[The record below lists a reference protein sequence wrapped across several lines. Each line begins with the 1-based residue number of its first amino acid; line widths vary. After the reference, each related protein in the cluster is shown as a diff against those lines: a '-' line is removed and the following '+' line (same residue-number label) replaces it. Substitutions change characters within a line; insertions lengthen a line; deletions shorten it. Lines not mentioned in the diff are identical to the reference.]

1 MTRREGSSSARTSS
15 TASSRSVDTILA
27 PVPTQAVNASLF
39 RSPSRS
45 RTPIQLKIARK
56 EKLENELQISPTQ
69 LTGPL
74 SGDSTT
80 SSNSNAAAAASFAA
94 PPPSSLP
101 REHRLSNDF
110 GNYRREL
117 SVLDTSAGS
126 RIPLIQHN
134 PPSAVSPRQYS
145 APWMSPSSQNGATMP
160 TSAFGT
166 SFHDDSSDNHSTN
179 SQLSPGMRP
188 GTSRTFSEPE
198 AETVAPDDERRP
210 SLASVATSGSNGS
223 RGSVVR
229 TGIHKK
235 LQGFFGEEYA
245 GRDGSD
251 ASLPT
256 QQQQPG
262 KEQRTN
268 SYSRHRDRKPSSA
281 AEARDSSPVPSRPRT
296 PVPSSDV
303 VPFLYQDSVD
313 ISRYGEAP
321 VRTNLS
327 GVDRERYIAEE
338 PPQPPPKP
346 STARAQASAKVHRVV
361 HGHRHNKSDE
371 AKVARP
377 STAREDMTYSGRE
390 RQNTGM
396 GSGST
401 RLQPQ
406 PQKRAPSPTPS
417 YMSQNTLGQSSTGST
432 ITMPGQTKK
441 PGILARFRRPKDKEE
456 PGSGGILKHLPGSVR
471 SFAAQGG
478 EGQAQPQ
485 PPYEQPSMDTYGRG
499 DGSLGYAPN
508 QEPLLP
514 STGNGSGA
522 PSGSRPS
529 SSRHGA
535 RQAAFGKLPFTKK
548 AKRNRIQEERE
559 QAAAQRDRN
568 RPEMNPNLYNFDSD
582 LTNMEGILQ
591 KPPSHEPLESAVQG
605 RDQEDVKMPDAG
617 AGLLGWNAPDSW
629 AVKKVSDLTGPEA
642 DETAMPRKFEKSQHP
657 YCIRIFKADGT
668 FATLSVDLFA
678 TVADVITQFGRK
690 THITDSLD
698 NYQIIMKKHD
708 LQRILSAGERP
719 VIIQKRLLEQAGY
732 EEKDDIEDLGR
743 EDQTYLCRFLFIPQR
758 DSGYAAISQ
767 DLGLNKAQ
775 KFSHV
780 DLSGRNLIT
789 IPIVLYSKATE
800 IISLNLSRNLSLGLP
815 KDFIQSCINLRDI
828 KYVNNEAHKLPQS
841 LGRASRLTILDVS
854 NNRLEELEHAELDRL
869 GGLISLKL
877 ANNRLT
883 HLPPYFAIFKQLRT
897 LNVSSNFLESFPEF
911 LCDLPGLVDLDMS
924 FNAVDKLPNA
934 IGRLSN
940 LERFVI
946 TNNRLSGSLPH
957 TFSQLCDLKEVDV
970 RYNALSSIDVIAA
983 LPMVEQ
989 ISADHNS
996 VSVFEGSFDKIRILR
1011 LNSNPVTRF
1020 EIKSPVPT
1028 LTTLVLSN
1036 AKLAHIADGS
1046 FERMPNLVKLV
1057 LDKNHFVSLPRH
1069 IGKLRNLEHF
1079 SIARNALS
1087 SLPPEIGCL
1096 TELRIFDVSQN
1107 NLKKLPQEIWWAS
1120 KLESLNISANV
1131 LAHFPKPSSRPPQIP
1146 TDAPSASDRQGSF
1159 SQSSMQTASR
1169 HASREELVGP
1179 LVGPLEGFGQR
1190 RPSQTLGGLL
1200 AVGSSPAQSP
1210 GGGIRSDSIISIY
1223 GKGGRQAAVVSR
1235 TGSLSTQETTTAT
1248 QATSTRKESSL
1259 LAKLAN
1265 TFAVTLKNLYLA
1277 DNQLDD
1283 DVFDELTLLGEL
1295 RVLNLSYNDLSD
1307 LPRRTLRSWPQLVEL
1322 YLSGN
1327 DLTSLPS
1334 DDFEDY
1340 SLLQV
1345 LHINGNK
1352 FQTLPAELGKA
1363 HRLTVLDV
1371 GSNSLKYNVSNWP
1384 YDWNWNCNP
1393 NLKYLNL
1400 SGNKRLEI
1408 KPNISY
1414 GNRGGGNRDHDRD
1427 EMSSTDFSALVNLRI
1442 LGLMDVTL
1450 TIPTIPDETEDRRV
1464 RTSGTLA
1471 GSMAYGMADT
1481 LGRNEHLSIIDL
1493 VVPRFNS
1500 NESETLLGM
1509 FDGQATTSGGSKVA
1523 KYLHENF
1530 VRIFSDEVK
1539 MLNPAIHDTPVD
1551 ALRRAF
1557 LSLNKEL
1564 ASGATQYVEDR
1575 SLLSHRGSSPPAVL
1589 TQADLNSGGVATVM
1603 FLEQMELYVA
1613 NVGDAQAML
1622 IQSDGSHR
1630 ILTRKHDPAEPGERQ
1645 RIRDAGGWV
1654 SRQGKLNDII
1664 GVSRAFGYVQLL
1676 PAVQA
1681 APHITQ
1687 ITLKEQD
1694 EMVIIASSELWEYL
1708 SPELVVDV
1716 ARSERN
1722 DLVRAAQRLRDLAM
1736 AFGATGKIMVM
1747 MMGVSDQKRRDRIRM
1762 NRGPSMTLGPTS
1774 VLDDVYLPN
1783 KRIKRTKE
1791 AVEDSMLRR
1800 LEAEVQAPV
1809 GEISVVF
1816 TDIKGSTALWEN
1828 NQSAMRS
1835 AIRLHNEVMRRQ
1847 LRIIGGYEVKT
1858 EGDAFMVSFPTAT
1871 SALLWCFSVQA
1882 QLLEIQ
1888 WPSEILNHSIGKEIV
1903 DADGNLIFR
1912 GLSVRMGVHF
1922 GTPVCEHDPV
1932 TRRMDYF
1939 GPMVNKTSRISSTA
1953 DGGQIAVSADFIS
1966 EIQRCLENYSE
1977 TERAG
1982 PGGGGAGGGIV
1993 DEDAEDPAAENIR
2006 RELRSLSSQGFEVKP
2021 MGERKLKGLENPE
2034 YIYLMYPHTLA
2045 GRITH
2050 QPLLGCDLAEAA
2062 ATKLKEE
2069 AGRGGE
2075 GDLQLTFEPKG
2086 DLSIDPESIW
2096 ALWRSSLRL
2105 EMICDGFEDG
2115 VSKPLYGPQ
2124 TELVEKLATRGSD
2137 MTDELLVGFM
2147 RNLVLRIEA
2156 CIANVS
2162 LRRGVA
2168 AATNHVA
2175 ANAVTDFKK
2184 YIRPL
2189 DEVLNAMAEQRELLE
2204 RYRERFGEL
2213 GEVGGVVRGE
2223 VEEVE

>member
-15 TASSRSVDTILA
+15 TASSRSIDTIHA
-27 PVPTQAVNASLF
+27 PVPTQPVNASLF

-56 EKLENELQISPTQ
+56 EKAAACTPPPPNPSRAAAPKPKLQDFGHKIAFHSVTFRAWTDNLPGACTRVPQNRLENESQISPTQ

-80 SSNSNAAAAASFAA
+80 PSSNAPAAASFTASTS
-94 PPPSSLP
+94 PPPSK
-101 REHRLSNDF
+101 EHRRLSNDF
-110 GNYRREL
+110 ANYRRDL
-117 SVLDTSAGS
+117 AALDTSGG
-126 RIPLIQHN
+126 RIPSIQHN

-145 APWMSPSSQNGATMP
+145 APWMSPTTQNGATMP
-160 TSAFGT
+160 ASAFGT
-166 SFHDDSSDNHSTN
+166 SFYDDSSDNHSMN
-179 SQLSPGMRP
+179 SQLSPSMRP
-188 GTSRTFSEPE
+188 GTSRTFSDPE
-198 AETVAPDDERRP
+198 VEVGPDDERRP
-210 SLASVATSGSNGS
+210 SRAACATSGSNGS

-235 LQGFFGEEYA
+235 LQGFFGEEY
-245 GRDGSD
+245 GSD
-251 ASLPT
+251 VSLPA
-256 QQQQPG
+256 QQQAG

-268 SYSRHRDRKPSSA
+268 SYSRHRERKPSST

-371 AKVARP
+371 AAKAARP
-377 STAREDMTYSGRE
+377 STAREDMAYSGRE
-390 RQNTGM
+390 RQNTGT
-396 GSGST
+396 GSGSGPS

-417 YMSQNTLGQSSTGST
+417 YTSQNTIGQTSTGST

-456 PGSGGILKHLPGSVR
+456 PASAEKHNHKPLMNSRLWTLMVEATVVLDTLHLKNLLCKR
-471 SFAAQGG
+471 QGTVVVTARL
-478 EGQAQPQ
+478 EWSPTLT
-485 PPYEQPSMDTYGRG
+485 ER
-499 DGSLGYAPN
+499 
-508 QEPLLP
+508 
-514 STGNGSGA
+514 
-522 PSGSRPS
+522 
-529 SSRHGA
+529 GA
-535 RQAAFGKLPFTKK
+535 RQAAFGKLPFSKK

-559 QAAAQRDRN
+559 QAEAQRERK
-568 RPEMNPNLYNFDSD
+568 RTEMNSNLFNFDSD

-605 RDQEDVKMPDAG
+605 SEQEEIAVPESG
-617 AGLLGWNAPDSW
+617 GGLLGWNAPDSW
-629 AVKKVSDLTGPEA
+629 AVKKVSDLNMTGPEA
-642 DETAMPRKFEKSQHP
+642 DETDMPRKFEKSQHP

-668 FATLSVDLFA
+668 FATLSVDLSA

-698 NYQIIMKKHD
+698 NYQIIMKKHA

-732 EEKDDIEDLGR
+732 QEKDDIEDLGR

-767 DLGLNKAQ
+767 DLGLNKSQ

-854 NNRLEELEHAELDRL
+854 NNRLEQLEHAELDRL
-869 GGLISLKL
+869 AGLISLKL

-934 IGRLSN
+934 IGRLTN

-946 TNNRLSGSLPH
+946 TNNRLSGSLPD

-1120 KLESLNISANV
+1120 KLETLNISANV
-1131 LAHFPKPSSRPPQIP
+1131 LAHFPKPSSRPPQVP
-1146 TDAPSASDRQGSF
+1146 VDAPSASDRQGSF
-1159 SQSSMQTASR
+1159 SQDSPQPASR
-1169 HASREELVGP
+1169 NASREE
-1179 LVGPLEGFGQR
+1179 VGPLEGFGQR

-1200 AVGSSPAQSP
+1200 AVGSSPVPSP
-1210 GGGIRSDSIISIY
+1210 GGGIRNDSIISIY

-1235 TGSLSTQETTTAT
+1235 TGSLSTQETATAS
-1248 QATSTRKESSL
+1248 TSTPTRKESSL
-1259 LAKLAN
+1259 SAKLAN

-1283 DVFDELTLLGEL
+1283 DVFDELILLGEL

-1408 KPNISY
+1408 KPNITY
-1414 GNRGGGNRDHDRD
+1414 GSRGEDRD

-1481 LGRNEHLSIIDL
+1481 LGRNEHLSIVDL
-1493 VVPRFNS
+1493 VVPRCKS
-1500 NESETLLGM
+1500 NESGILLGM
-1509 FDGQATTSGGSKVA
+1509 FVGQAATSGGSKVA

-1530 VRIFSDEVK
+1530 VRIFSDEIK
-1539 MLNPAIHDTPVD
+1539 MLNPAIHDTPDD
-1551 ALRRAF
+1551 AVRRAF

-1630 ILTRKHDPAEPGERQ
+1630 ILTRKHDPAEPAERQ

-1694 EMVIIASSELWEYL
+1694 EMVMIASSELWEYL
-1708 SPELVVDV
+1708 SLELFVEV

-1871 SALLWCFSVQA
+1871 SALLWCFSVQS

-1888 WPSEILNHSIGKEIV
+1888 WPSEILNHTIGKEVV
-1903 DADGNLIFR
+1903 DADSNLIFR

-1922 GTPVCEHDPV
+1922 GTPVCEHE
-1932 TRRMDYF
+1932 
-1939 GPMVNKTSRISSTA
+1939 SRDEEDGLFRA
-1953 DGGQIAVSADFIS
+1953 DG
-1966 EIQRCLENYSE
+1966 E
-1977 TERAG
+1977 
-1982 PGGGGAGGGIV
+1982 
-1993 DEDAEDPAAENIR
+1993 
-2006 RELRSLSSQGFEVKP
+2006 
-2021 MGERKLKGLENPE
+2021 
-2034 YIYLMYPHTLA
+2034 
-2045 GRITH
+2045 
-2050 QPLLGCDLAEAA
+2050 
-2062 ATKLKEE
+2062 
-2069 AGRGGE
+2069 
-2075 GDLQLTFEPKG
+2075 
-2086 DLSIDPESIW
+2086 
-2096 ALWRSSLRL
+2096 
-2105 EMICDGFEDG
+2105 
-2115 VSKPLYGPQ
+2115 
-2124 TELVEKLATRGSD
+2124 
-2137 MTDELLVGFM
+2137 
-2147 RNLVLRIEA
+2147 
-2156 CIANVS
+2156 
-2162 LRRGVA
+2162 
-2168 AATNHVA
+2168 
-2175 ANAVTDFKK
+2175 
-2184 YIRPL
+2184 
-2189 DEVLNAMAEQRELLE
+2189 
-2204 RYRERFGEL
+2204 
-2213 GEVGGVVRGE
+2213 
-2223 VEEVE
+2223 

>member
-1 MTRREGSSSARTSS
+1 MASSNPGKQKERQNPGSSSGS
-15 TASSRSVDTILA
+15 SSRL
-27 PVPTQAVNASLF
+27 QA
-39 RSPSRS
+39 
-45 RTPIQLKIARK
+45 
-56 EKLENELQISPTQ
+56 
-69 LTGPL
+69 
-74 SGDSTT
+74 
-80 SSNSNAAAAASFAA
+80 
-94 PPPSSLP
+94 
-101 REHRLSNDF
+101 
-110 GNYRREL
+110 
-117 SVLDTSAGS
+117 
-126 RIPLIQHN
+126 
-134 PPSAVSPRQYS
+134 
-145 APWMSPSSQNGATMP
+145 
-160 TSAFGT
+160 
-166 SFHDDSSDNHSTN
+166 
-179 SQLSPGMRP
+179 
-188 GTSRTFSEPE
+188 
-198 AETVAPDDERRP
+198 
-210 SLASVATSGSNGS
+210 
-223 RGSVVR
+223 
-229 TGIHKK
+229 
-235 LQGFFGEEYA
+235 
-245 GRDGSD
+245 
-251 ASLPT
+251 
-256 QQQQPG
+256 
-262 KEQRTN
+262 
-268 SYSRHRDRKPSSA
+268 
-281 AEARDSSPVPSRPRT
+281 
-296 PVPSSDV
+296 
-303 VPFLYQDSVD
+303 
-313 ISRYGEAP
+313 
-321 VRTNLS
+321 
-327 GVDRERYIAEE
+327 
-338 PPQPPPKP
+338 
-346 STARAQASAKVHRVV
+346 
-361 HGHRHNKSDE
+361 
-371 AKVARP
+371 
-377 STAREDMTYSGRE
+377 
-390 RQNTGM
+390 
-396 GSGST
+396 
-401 RLQPQ
+401 Q

-417 YMSQNTLGQSSTGST
+417 YTSQNTLGQSSTRST
-432 ITMPGQTKK
+432 ITAPEQTKK
-441 PGILARFRRPKDKEE
+441 PGILSRFRRPKDKEDH
-456 PGSGGILKHLPGSVR
+456 GQGILKHLPGSVR

-478 EGQAQPQ
+478 ESPVES
-485 PPYEQPSMDTYGRG
+485 PTESYGRG
-499 DGSLGYAPN
+499 DGSLGYAAN
-508 QEPLLP
+508 QEPPLP
-514 STGNGSGA
+514 SLKNSSTASSG
-522 PSGSRPS
+522 RPS

-535 RQAAFGKLPFTKK
+535 RQAALGKLPFTKK

-559 QAAAQRDRN
+559 QAEAQRERG
-568 RPEMNPNLYNFDSD
+568 RAELNPNLFNFDSD

-591 KPPSHEPLESAVQG
+591 KPPSHEPLESG
-605 RDQEDVKMPDAG
+605 MQEREKEEIKIPESG

-629 AVKKVSDLTGPEA
+629 AVKKVSDLSMGIEGDEA
-642 DETAMPRKFEKSQHP
+642 AMPRKLEKSQHP
-657 YCIRIFKADGT
+657 YCIRIFKGDGT
-668 FATLSVDLFA
+668 FATLSVDLSA
-678 TVADVITQFGRK
+678 SVADVITQFGRK

-698 NYQIIMKKHD
+698 NYQIIMQKHD

-743 EDQTYLCRFLFIPQR
+743 EDQTYLCRFLFMSQR

-767 DLGLNKAQ
+767 DLGFNKAQ
-775 KFSHV
+775 KYSHV

-854 NNRLEELEHAELDRL
+854 NNRLEQLEHAELDRL

-934 IGRLSN
+934 IGRLTN

-946 TNNRLSGSLPH
+946 TNNRLSGSLPD

-970 RYNALSSIDVIAA
+970 RYNALSSIDVLAA

-996 VSVFEGSFDKIRILR
+996 VSVFEGSFEKIRILR

-1020 EIKSPVPT
+1020 EIKAPVPT
-1028 LTTLVLSN
+1028 LTTLILSN

-1057 LDKNHFVSLPRH
+1057 LDKNHFVSLPKH
-1069 IGKLRNLEHF
+1069 LGKLRNLEHF

-1096 TELRIFDVSQN
+1096 TELRLFDVSQN
-1107 NLKKLPQEIWWAS
+1107 NLKKLPQEIWWAG

-1146 TDAPSASDRQGSF
+1146 TDAPPSSERGGSF
-1159 SQSSMQTASR
+1159 SQGSVMNLSR
-1169 HASREELVGP
+1169 HQSHEDI
-1179 LVGPLEGFGQR
+1179 GPLEGFGQR
-1190 RPSQTLGGLL
+1190 RPSQSMGGLL
-1200 AVGSSPAQSP
+1200 AVGSPPAP
-1210 GGGIRSDSIISIY
+1210 GPGDRTNSIVSIY

-1235 TGSLSTQETTTAT
+1235 NGSLSTQETSTGTP
-1248 QATSTRKESSL
+1248 SSVTRKESSL
-1259 LAKLAN
+1259 SAKLAN
-1265 TFAVTLKNLYLA
+1265 TFAATLRNLYLA

-1307 LPRRTLRSWPQLVEL
+1307 LPRRTLRSWPQLSEL

-1408 KPNISY
+1408 KPNITY
-1414 GNRGGGNRDHDRD
+1414 GSRGGTGSRED
-1427 EMSSTDFSALVNLRI
+1427 MSSTDFSALTNLRI

-1481 LGRNEHLSIIDL
+1481 LGRGEHLSIIDL

-1509 FDGQATTSGGSKVA
+1509 FDGHAATSGGSKVA

-1539 MLNPAIHDTPVD
+1539 MINPAIHDTPVD

-1564 ASGATQYVEDR
+1564 ASGATQFPEDR
-1575 SLLSHRGSSPPAVL
+1575 SLLSHRGSAPPAVL
-1589 TQADLNSGGVATVM
+1589 SQSDLTSGGVATVM

-1630 ILTRKHDPAEPGERQ
+1630 ILTRKHDPAEPSERQ

-1654 SRQGKLNDII
+1654 SRQGRLNDVIN
-1664 GVSRAFGYVQLL
+1664 VSRAFGYVQLL
-1676 PAVQA
+1676 PAIQA

-1694 EMVIIASSELWEYL
+1694 EMIIIASSELWEYL

-1783 KRIKRTKE
+1783 KRMKRTKE
-1791 AVEDSMLRR
+1791 SVEDSMLRR

-1809 GEISVVF
+1809 GEISIVF

-1888 WPSEILNHSIGKEIV
+1888 WPSEILNHTIGEEVI
-1903 DADGNLIFR
+1903 DADNNLIFR

-1922 GTPVCEHDPV
+1922 GDPVCEHDPV

-1977 TERAG
+1977 TDRPPG
-1982 PGGGGAGGGIV
+1982 PGMDDI
-1993 DEDAEDPAAENIR
+1993 EDPSAESIR
-2006 RELRSLSSQGFEVKP
+2006 RELRSLSTQGFEVKP

-2034 YIYLMYPHTLA
+2034 YIYLMYPHALS

-2069 AGRGGE
+2069 AGKGE
-2075 GDLQLTFEPKG
+2075 EEDLKLSFEPKG
-2086 DLSIDPESIW
+2086 DLSIDPESVWAIW
-2096 ALWRSSLRL
+2096 RLSLRL
-2105 EMICDGFEDG
+2105 EMVCDGFEDG

-2124 TELVEKLATRGSD
+2124 TELVEKLATRGQE
-2137 MTDELLVGFM
+2137 MTDQLLLGFM
-2147 RNLVLRIEA
+2147 RNLVLR
-2156 CIANVS
+2156 V
-2162 LRRGVA
+2162 
-2168 AATNHVA
+2168 
-2175 ANAVTDFKK
+2175 
-2184 YIRPL
+2184 
-2189 DEVLNAMAEQRELLE
+2189 EVCPPPFFVCSGL
-2204 RYRERFGEL
+2204 
-2213 GEVGGVVRGE
+2213 
-2223 VEEVE
+2223 

>member
-15 TASSRSVDTILA
+15 TASSRSIDTIHA
-27 PVPTQAVNASLF
+27 PVPTQPVNASLF
-39 RSPSRS
+39 RSPSRT

-56 EKLENELQISPTQ
+56 EKLENESQISPTQ

-80 SSNSNAAAAASFAA
+80 PSSNAPAAASFTASTS
-94 PPPSSLP
+94 PPPSK
-101 REHRLSNDF
+101 EHRRLSNDF
-110 GNYRREL
+110 ANYRRDL
-117 SVLDTSAGS
+117 SVLDTSGG
-126 RIPLIQHN
+126 RIPSIQHN

-145 APWMSPSSQNGATMP
+145 APWMSPTTQNGATMP

-166 SFHDDSSDNHSTN
+166 SFYDDSSDNHSMN
-179 SQLSPGMRP
+179 SQLSPSMRP
-188 GTSRTFSEPE
+188 GTSRTFSDPE
-198 AETVAPDDERRP
+198 VEVGPDDERRP

-235 LQGFFGEEYA
+235 LQGFFGEEY
-245 GRDGSD
+245 GSD
-251 ASLPT
+251 VSLPA
-256 QQQQPG
+256 QQQAG

-268 SYSRHRDRKPSSA
+268 SYSRHRERKPSST

-371 AKVARP
+371 AAKAARP
-377 STAREDMTYSGRE
+377 STAREDMAYSGRE
-390 RQNTGM
+390 RQNTGT
-396 GSGST
+396 GSGSGPS

-417 YMSQNTLGQSSTGST
+417 YTSQNTIGQTSTGST

-456 PGSGGILKHLPGSVR
+456 PASGILKHLPGSVR
-471 SFAAQGG
+471 SFAGPSG
-478 EGQAQPQ
+478 EAQPQ
-485 PPYEQPSMDTYGRG
+485 APYEQPPMDAYGRG
-499 DGSLGYAPN
+499 DGSLGYAAP
-508 QEPLLP
+508 QEPPLQA
-514 STGNGSGA
+514 SGNGSGNGA
-522 PSGSRPS
+522 PSSGRPPS
-529 SSRHGA
+529 SRQGA
-535 RQAAFGKLPFTKK
+535 RQAAFGKLPFGKK

-559 QAAAQRDRN
+559 QAEAQRERK
-568 RPEMNPNLYNFDSD
+568 RTEMNSNLFNFDSD

-605 RDQEDVKMPDAG
+605 SEQEEVAVPESG
-617 AGLLGWNAPDSW
+617 GGLLGWNAPDSW
-629 AVKKVSDLTGPEA
+629 AVKKVSDLNMTGPEA
-642 DETAMPRKFEKSQHP
+642 DETDMPRKFEKSQHP

-668 FATLSVDLFA
+668 FATLSVDLSA

-698 NYQIIMKKHD
+698 NYQIIMKKHA

-732 EEKDDIEDLGR
+732 QEKDDIEDLGR

-767 DLGLNKAQ
+767 DLGLNKSQ

-854 NNRLEELEHAELDRL
+854 NNRLEQLEHAELDRL
-869 GGLISLKL
+869 AGLISLKL

-934 IGRLSN
+934 IGRLTN

-946 TNNRLSGSLPH
+946 TNNRLSGSLPD

-1120 KLESLNISANV
+1120 KLETLNISANV

-1159 SQSSMQTASR
+1159 SQASTQPASR
-1169 HASREELVGP
+1169 NPSREEI
-1179 LVGPLEGFGQR
+1179 GPLEGFGQR

-1200 AVGSSPAQSP
+1200 AVGSSPVPSP
-1210 GGGIRSDSIISIY
+1210 GGGIRNDSIISIY

-1235 TGSLSTQETTTAT
+1235 TGSLSTQETATASSST
-1248 QATSTRKESSL
+1248 PTRKESSL
-1259 LAKLAN
+1259 SAKLAN

-1408 KPNISY
+1408 KPNITY
-1414 GNRGGGNRDHDRD
+1414 GSRGEDRD

-1509 FDGQATTSGGSKVA
+1509 FDGQAATSGGSKVA

-1530 VRIFSDEVK
+1530 VRIFSDEIK

-1630 ILTRKHDPAEPGERQ
+1630 ILTRKHDPAEPAERQ

-1694 EMVIIASSELWEYL
+1694 EMVMIASSELWEYL

-1809 GEISVVF
+1809 GEISIVF

-1871 SALLWCFSVQA
+1871 SALLWCFSVQS

-1888 WPSEILNHSIGKEIV
+1888 WPSEILNHTIGKEVI
-1903 DADGNLIFR
+1903 DADSNLIFR

-1977 TERAG
+1977 TEREGAAG
-1982 PGGGGAGGGIV
+1982 AGGAGAGGVV
-1993 DEDAEDPAAENIR
+1993 DEEMEDPAAESIR

-2034 YIYLMYPHTLA
+2034 YIYLMYPHSLA
-2045 GRITH
+2045 GRIVQ

-2062 ATKLKEE
+2062 ATKMKEE
-2069 AGRGGE
+2069 AGRGTEE
-2075 GDLQLTFEPKG
+2075 GNLKLTFEPKG

-2096 ALWRSSLRL
+2096 GLWRASLRL
-2105 EMICDGFEDG
+2105 EMVCDGFEDG
-2115 VSKPLYGPQ
+2115 VSKPLYGAQ
-2124 TELVEKLATRGSD
+2124 TELVEKLATRGRD
-2137 MTDELLVGFM
+2137 MTDELLVAFM
-2147 RNLVLRIEA
+2147 RNLILRIEA
-2156 CIANVS
+2156 CITNVS

-2168 AATNHVA
+2168 ATKDHVA
-2175 ANAVTDFKK
+2175 AEAVSDFKK

-2189 DEVLNAMAEQRELLE
+2189 DEVLNAVAEQQ
-2204 RYRERFGEL
+2204 
-2213 GEVGGVVRGE
+2213 
-2223 VEEVE
+2223 

>member
-1 MTRREGSSSARTSS
+1 
-15 TASSRSVDTILA
+15 
-27 PVPTQAVNASLF
+27 
-39 RSPSRS
+39 
-45 RTPIQLKIARK
+45 
-56 EKLENELQISPTQ
+56 
-69 LTGPL
+69 
-74 SGDSTT
+74 
-80 SSNSNAAAAASFAA
+80 
-94 PPPSSLP
+94 
-101 REHRLSNDF
+101 
-110 GNYRREL
+110 
-117 SVLDTSAGS
+117 
-126 RIPLIQHN
+126 
-134 PPSAVSPRQYS
+134 
-145 APWMSPSSQNGATMP
+145 
-160 TSAFGT
+160 
-166 SFHDDSSDNHSTN
+166 
-179 SQLSPGMRP
+179 
-188 GTSRTFSEPE
+188 
-198 AETVAPDDERRP
+198 
-210 SLASVATSGSNGS
+210 
-223 RGSVVR
+223 
-229 TGIHKK
+229 
-235 LQGFFGEEYA
+235 
-245 GRDGSD
+245 
-251 ASLPT
+251 
-256 QQQQPG
+256 
-262 KEQRTN
+262 
-268 SYSRHRDRKPSSA
+268 
-281 AEARDSSPVPSRPRT
+281 
-296 PVPSSDV
+296 
-303 VPFLYQDSVD
+303 
-313 ISRYGEAP
+313 
-321 VRTNLS
+321 
-327 GVDRERYIAEE
+327 
-338 PPQPPPKP
+338 
-346 STARAQASAKVHRVV
+346 
-361 HGHRHNKSDE
+361 
-371 AKVARP
+371 
-377 STAREDMTYSGRE
+377 
-390 RQNTGM
+390 
-396 GSGST
+396 
-401 RLQPQ
+401 
-406 PQKRAPSPTPS
+406 
-417 YMSQNTLGQSSTGST
+417 
-432 ITMPGQTKK
+432 MPGQTKK

-456 PGSGGILKHLPGSVR
+456 QGSGGILKHLPGSVR

-478 EGQAQPQ
+478 EGQPQPQ
-485 PPYEQPSMDTYGRG
+485 PQAPYEPPQPSPMDTYGRG
-499 DGSLGYAPN
+499 DGSLGYAAN
-508 QEPLLP
+508 QEPSLP
-514 STGNGSGA
+514 PTGNGSGV
-522 PSGSRPS
+522 SSSRLS

-535 RQAAFGKLPFTKK
+535 RQATFGKLPFTKK
-548 AKRNRIQEERE
+548 AKRNKLQEERD
-559 QAAAQRDRN
+559 QAAAQRERK
-568 RPEMNPNLYNFDSD
+568 RTEMNSNLFNFDSD

-591 KPPSHEPLESAVQG
+591 KPPSHEPLESAMQG
-605 RDQEDVKMPDAG
+605 REQQEEVKMPDTG

-629 AVKKVSDLTGPEA
+629 AVKKVSDLNMTGPEA

-668 FATLSVDLFA
+668 FATLSVDLSA

-698 NYQIIMKKHD
+698 NYQLIMKKHD

-767 DLGLNKAQ
+767 DLGFNKSQ

-854 NNRLEELEHAELDRL
+854 NNRLEQLEHAELDRL

-934 IGRLSN
+934 IGRLTN

-946 TNNRLSGSLPH
+946 TNNRLSGSLPD

-1020 EIKSPVPT
+1020 EIKNPVPT

-1120 KLESLNISANV
+1120 KLETLNISANV
-1131 LAHFPKPSSRPPQIP
+1131 LAHFPKPSSRPPQVP

-1159 SQSSMQTASR
+1159 SQSSMQIASQN
-1169 HASREELVGP
+1169 ASREE

-1200 AVGSSPAQSP
+1200 AVGSSPVQSP
-1210 GGGIRSDSIISIY
+1210 GGGVRSDSIISIY

-1235 TGSLSTQETTTAT
+1235 AGSLSTQETTTT
-1248 QATSTRKESSL
+1248 GSQSTSTRKESSL
-1259 LAKLAN
+1259 SVKLAN
-1265 TFAVTLKNLYLA
+1265 TFAATLKNLYLA

-1414 GNRGGGNRDHDRD
+1414 DSRGGGNRN

-1509 FDGQATTSGGSKVA
+1509 FDGQAATSGGSKVA

-1530 VRIFSDEVK
+1530 VRIFSDEIK

-1630 ILTRKHDPAEPGERQ
+1630 ILTRKHDPAEPSERQ

-1676 PAVQA
+1676 PAIQA

-1809 GEISVVF
+1809 GEISIVF

-1871 SALLWCFSVQA
+1871 SALMWCFSVQS

-1888 WPSEILNHSIGKEIV
+1888 WPSEILNHSIGKEVV
-1903 DADGNLIFR
+1903 DADANLIFR

-1977 TERAG
+1977 TERGGGVAG
-1982 PGGGGAGGGIV
+1982 GAAWVEGGGG
-1993 DEDAEDPAAENIR
+1993 EEMEDPAAESIR

-2034 YIYLMYPHTLA
+2034 YIYLMYPHSLA

-2069 AGRGGE
+2069 AGRGTGAE
-2075 GDLQLTFEPKG
+2075 GDLQLSFEPKG

-2096 ALWRSSLRL
+2096 ALWRLSLRL

-2147 RNLVLRIEA
+2147 RNIVLRIEV
-2156 CIANVS
+2156 CLVS
-2162 LRRGVA
+2162 FFYVPHTPSFLALGWGFRGLW
-2168 AATNHVA
+2168 
-2175 ANAVTDFKK
+2175 K
-2184 YIRPL
+2184 
-2189 DEVLNAMAEQRELLE
+2189 
-2204 RYRERFGEL
+2204 
-2213 GEVGGVVRGE
+2213 
-2223 VEEVE
+2223 

>member
-1 MTRREGSSSARTSS
+1 M
-15 TASSRSVDTILA
+15 A
-27 PVPTQAVNASLF
+27 PL
-39 RSPSRS
+39 
-45 RTPIQLKIARK
+45 
-56 EKLENELQISPTQ
+56 
-69 LTGPL
+69 G
-74 SGDSTT
+74 
-80 SSNSNAAAAASFAA
+80 
-94 PPPSSLP
+94 
-101 REHRLSNDF
+101 
-110 GNYRREL
+110 
-117 SVLDTSAGS
+117 
-126 RIPLIQHN
+126 
-134 PPSAVSPRQYS
+134 RQ
-145 APWMSPSSQNGATMP
+145 T
-160 TSAFGT
+160 
-166 SFHDDSSDNHSTN
+166 
-179 SQLSPGMRP
+179 
-188 GTSRTFSEPE
+188 
-198 AETVAPDDERRP
+198 
-210 SLASVATSGSNGS
+210 
-223 RGSVVR
+223 
-229 TGIHKK
+229 
-235 LQGFFGEEYA
+235 
-245 GRDGSD
+245 
-251 ASLPT
+251 
-256 QQQQPG
+256 
-262 KEQRTN
+262 
-268 SYSRHRDRKPSSA
+268 
-281 AEARDSSPVPSRPRT
+281 
-296 PVPSSDV
+296 
-303 VPFLYQDSVD
+303 
-313 ISRYGEAP
+313 
-321 VRTNLS
+321 
-327 GVDRERYIAEE
+327 
-338 PPQPPPKP
+338 
-346 STARAQASAKVHRVV
+346 
-361 HGHRHNKSDE
+361 
-371 AKVARP
+371 
-377 STAREDMTYSGRE
+377 E
-390 RQNTGM
+390 RQNTSI
-396 GSGST
+396 GSSSSGL
-401 RLQPQ
+401 RP
-406 PQKRAPSPTPS
+406 PKRAPSPTPS
-417 YMSQNTLGQSSTGST
+417 YMSQNTLGQTSTGST
-432 ITMPGQTKK
+432 ITTPGQTKK
-441 PGILARFRRPKDKEE
+441 PGILSRFRRPKDKEE
-456 PGSGGILKHLPGSVR
+456 HGTGILKHLPGSVR
-471 SFAAQGG
+471 SFGTGGG
-478 EGQAQPQ
+478 EAPPSEPPMDSYGQ
-485 PPYEQPSMDTYGRG
+485 G
-499 DGSLGYAPN
+499 DGGLGFSAN
-508 QEPLLP
+508 EEPPLP
-514 STGNGSGA
+514 ALKNGSIK
-522 PSGSRPS
+522 SDRPS
-529 SSRHGA
+529 SSRQGA
-535 RQAAFGKLPFTKK
+535 RQAAFGKLPFSRT
-548 AKRNRIQEERE
+548 AKRNRQQEERD
-559 QAAAQRDRN
+559 QAAAQRGRKQAA
-568 RPEMNPNLYNFDSD
+568 MNANLFNFDSD

-591 KPPSHEPLESAVQG
+591 RPPSHEPLESGMQP
-605 RDQEDVKMPDAG
+605 REQEEAKVSETG
-617 AGLLGWNAPDSW
+617 GGLLSWNAPDSW
-629 AVKKVSDLTGPEA
+629 AVKKVTDLNMASEGDDSD
-642 DETAMPRKFEKSQHP
+642 MPRKSEKSQHP

-668 FATLSVDLFA
+668 FATLSVDLSA

-698 NYQIIMKKHD
+698 NYQIIMKKHA

-767 DLGLNKAQ
+767 DIGFNKSQ

-854 NNRLEELEHAELDRL
+854 NNRLEQLEHAELDRL

-934 IGRLSN
+934 IGRLTN

-946 TNNRLSGSLPH
+946 TNNRLSGSLPD

-996 VSVFEGSFDKIRILR
+996 VSVFEGCFDKIRILR

-1020 EIKSPVPT
+1020 EIKNAVPT

-1079 SIARNALS
+1079 SIAKNALS

-1120 KLESLNISANV
+1120 KLETLNISANV
-1131 LAHFPKPSSRPPQIP
+1131 LAHFPKPSSRPPHAP
-1146 TDAPSASDRQGSF
+1146 TDAPSSISDRTGSLSQGSG
-1159 SQSSMQTASR
+1159 QNSSR
-1169 HASREELVGP
+1169 NASREEL
-1179 LVGPLEGFGQR
+1179 GPLEGFGQR

-1200 AVGSSPAQSP
+1200 AVGNSPVSSP
-1210 GGGIRSDSIISIY
+1210 GERNNSIISIY
-1223 GKGGRQAAVVSR
+1223 GKGGRNAAVVSR
-1235 TGSLSTQETTTAT
+1235 NGSVATQDTATTAATPTPPATTAT
-1248 QATSTRKESSL
+1248 PPTSTRKESSL
-1259 LAKLAN
+1259 SAKLAN
-1265 TFAVTLKNLYLA
+1265 TFAATLKNLYLA

-1327 DLTSLPS
+1327 DLTSLPT

-1363 HRLTVLDV
+1363 HRLAVLDV

-1408 KPNISY
+1408 KPNITY
-1414 GNRGGGNRDHDRD
+1414 GSRGGNRD
-1427 EMSSTDFSALVNLRI
+1427 EMSSTDFSALHNLRI

-1464 RTSGTLA
+1464 RTSGTSA

-1539 MLNPAIHDTPVD
+1539 MLNPAVHDTPVD

-1589 TQADLNSGGVATVM
+1589 SQSDLNSGGVATVM

-1630 ILTRKHDPAEPGERQ
+1630 ILTRKHDPAEPSERQ

-1676 PAVQA
+1676 PAIQA

-1762 NRGPSMTLGPTS
+1762 NRGPSVTVGPTS

-1800 LEAEVQAPV
+1800 LEAEVQAPI
-1809 GEISVVF
+1809 GEISIVF

-1888 WPSEILNHSIGKEIV
+1888 WPSEILNHSIGKEVI
-1903 DADGNLIFR
+1903 DSDNNLIFR

-1977 TERAG
+1977 TERP
-1982 PGGGGAGGGIV
+1982 PGSTPPV
-1993 DEDAEDPAAENIR
+1993 DEIEDEMAESIR

-2034 YIYLMYPHTLA
+2034 YIYLMYPHSLS
-2045 GRITH
+2045 GRVSH

-2062 ATKLKEE
+2062 AKEE
-2069 AGRGGE
+2069 AGRAE
-2075 GDLQLTFEPKG
+2075 GDLQLSFEPKG
-2086 DLSIDPESIW
+2086 DLSIDPDSIW
-2096 ALWRSSLRL
+2096 ALWRTSLRL

-2124 TELVEKLATRGSD
+2124 TELVEKLATRGAD

-2147 RNLVLRIEA
+2147 RNLVLRTEV
-2156 CIANVS
+2156 CIPLPIPHFWGS
-2162 LRRGVA
+2162 FLRLGVKGRWLTSKPGVCCEPEPPSRGA
-2168 AATNHVA
+2168 A
-2175 ANAVTDFKK
+2175 
-2184 YIRPL
+2184 
-2189 DEVLNAMAEQRELLE
+2189 E
-2204 RYRERFGEL
+2204 
-2213 GEVGGVVRGE
+2213 
-2223 VEEVE
+2223 

>member
-1 MTRREGSSSARTSS
+1 MTRRDGSSSARTSS
-15 TASSRSVDTILA
+15 TASSRSIDTIHA
-27 PVPTQAVNASLF
+27 PVPTQPVSDSLF

-56 EKLENELQISPTQ
+56 EKLENESQISPTQ

-74 SGDSTT
+74 SADSTT
-80 SSNSNAAAAASFAA
+80 SNAAAASFA
-94 PPPSSLP
+94 PSSLP
-101 REHRLSNDF
+101 KEHRLSNDF
-110 GNYRREL
+110 GNYRRDL
-117 SVLDTSAGS
+117 SVLDTSSG
-126 RIPLIQHN
+126 RIPSIQHN
-134 PPSAVSPRQYS
+134 PPSAVSPRQYT
-145 APWMSPSSQNGATMP
+145 APWMSPQNGATMP
-160 TSAFGT
+160 PSAFGT
-166 SFHDDSSDNHSTN
+166 SFYDDSSDNSQ
-179 SQLSPGMRP
+179 QLSPSMRP
-188 GTSRTFSEPE
+188 GTSRTLSDPE
-198 AETVAPDDERRP
+198 ADAADDDERRP

-235 LQGFFGEEYA
+235 LQGFFGEEYS
-245 GRDGSD
+245 GRDSSD
-251 ASLPT
+251 TSLPT
-256 QQQQPG
+256 QNATQNAG
-262 KEQRTN
+262 KEQRQG
-268 SYSRHRDRKPSSA
+268 SYSSRHRDRKPSSA
-281 AEARDSSPVPSRPRT
+281 AEVRDSSPVPSRPRT

-338 PPQPPPKP
+338 PPQPPPK
-346 STARAQASAKVHRVV
+346 SATARSQASAKVHRVV

-371 AKVARP
+371 AKNSRPTTARP
-377 STAREDMTYSGRE
+377 PTSSRQQTAVDEVPTLGRQGE
-390 RQNTGM
+390 RQNTSA
-396 GSGST
+396 GSNSS
-401 RLQPQ
+401 RLQ

-432 ITMPGQTKK
+432 ITTSGQTKK
-441 PGILARFRRPKDKEE
+441 PGILSRFRRPKDKEE
-456 PGSGGILKHLPGSVR
+456 QGTSILKHLPGSVR
-471 SFAAQGG
+471 SFASHGG
-478 EGQAQPQ
+478 EAPIE
-485 PPYEQPSMDTYGRG
+485 PPPDAYGRG
-499 DGSLGYAPN
+499 DGSLGYAANP
-508 QEPLLP
+508 EPPLP
-514 STGNGSGA
+514 ALKNGDTR
-522 PSGSRPS
+522 PSRPS
-529 SSRHGA
+529 SSRQGH
-535 RQAAFGKLPFTKK
+535 RQAAFNKLPFTKTK
-548 AKRNRIQEERE
+548 AKRHRQQEERE
-559 QAAAQRDRN
+559 QAAAQRERKQSQ
-568 RPEMNPNLYNFDSD
+568 MNPNLFNFDSD

-591 KPPSHEPLESAVQG
+591 KPPSHEPLESGVQG
-605 RDQEDVKMPDAG
+605 RDQEEAPVAEAG
-617 AGLLGWNAPDSW
+617 GGLLGWNAPDSW
-629 AVKKVSDLTGPEA
+629 AVKKVTDLNTAET
-642 DETAMPRKFEKSQHP
+642 DETGMLRKSEKSVHP
-657 YCIRIFKADGT
+657 YCIRIFKGDGT
-668 FATLSVDLFA
+668 FATLSVDLSA

-732 EEKDDIEDLGR
+732 QEKDDIEDLGR

-767 DLGLNKAQ
+767 DIGFNKGQ

-854 NNRLEELEHAELDRL
+854 NNRLEQLEHAELDRL

-934 IGRLSN
+934 IGRLTS

-946 TNNRLSGSLPH
+946 TNNRLSGSLPD
-957 TFSQLCDLKEVDV
+957 TFSQLAGLKEVDV

-1020 EIKSPVPT
+1020 EIRNAVPT

-1107 NLKKLPQEIWWAS
+1107 NLKKLPQEIWWAC
-1120 KLESLNISANV
+1120 KLETLNISANV
-1131 LAHFPKPSSRPPQIP
+1131 LAHFPKPSSRPPQVP
-1146 TDAPSASDRQGSF
+1146 TDAPSSISDRTGSF
-1159 SQSSMQTASR
+1159 SQSSLQTSSRNAS
-1169 HASREELVGP
+1169 HEEL
-1179 LVGPLEGFGQR
+1179 GPLEGFGQR

-1200 AVGSSPAQSP
+1200 AVGSSPAPSP
-1210 GGGIRSDSIISIY
+1210 GERNNSIISIY

-1235 TGSLSTQETTTAT
+1235 HGSASTQDTTTTGTTGTTAT
-1248 QATSTRKESSL
+1248 TMTATPSNSTRKESSL
-1259 LAKLAN
+1259 SAKLAN
-1265 TFAVTLKNLYLA
+1265 TFAASLKNLYLA

-1307 LPRRTLRSWPQLVEL
+1307 LPRRTLRSWPQLAEL

-1408 KPNISY
+1408 KPNINY
-1414 GNRGGGNRDHDRD
+1414 GARGGNRD
-1427 EMSSTDFSALVNLRI
+1427 EMSSTDFSALTNLRI

-1509 FDGQATTSGGSKVA
+1509 FDGQAATSGGSKVA

-1539 MLNPAIHDTPVD
+1539 MLNPAVHDTPVD

-1589 TQADLNSGGVATVM
+1589 SQADLNSGGVATVM

-1630 ILTRKHDPAEPGERQ
+1630 ILTRKHDPAEPSERQ

-1762 NRGPSMTLGPTS
+1762 NRGPSVQMGPGPTS

-1871 SALLWCFSVQA
+1871 SALLWCFSVQS
-1882 QLLEIQ
+1882 QLLDIQ
-1888 WPSEILNHSIGKEIV
+1888 WPSEILNHSIGKEV
-1903 DADGNLIFR
+1903 LDSDNNLIFR

-1977 TERAG
+1977 PERVASTQ
-1982 PGGGGAGGGIV
+1982 PLDDI
-1993 DEDAEDPAAENIR
+1993 DDAAAENIR

-2034 YIYLMYPHTLA
+2034 YIYLMYPHSLA

-2069 AGRGGE
+2069 AGRGE
-2075 GDLQLTFEPKG
+2075 DDLKLSFEPQEH
-2086 DLSIDPESIW
+2086 LSIDPESIW
-2096 ALWRSSLRL
+2096 SLWRTSLRL

-2115 VSKPLYGPQ
+2115 ISKPLYGPQ
-2124 TELVEKLATRGSD
+2124 TELVEKLATRGAD

-2147 RNLVLRIEA
+2147 RNLVLRTEA
-2156 CIANVS
+2156 CIANIA
-2162 LRRGVA
+2162 LRRA
-2168 AATNHVA
+2168 ALNNPSDGPVR
-2175 ANAVTDFKK
+2175 NFKG
-2184 YIRPL
+2184 YVGPL
-2189 DEVLNAMAEQRELLE
+2189 DGVLNAMTAQHLLLE
-2204 RYRERFGEL
+2204 KYQAKFGEL
-2213 GEVGGVVRGE
+2213 E
-2223 VEEVE
+2223 

>member
-15 TASSRSVDTILA
+15 TASSRSVDTIHA
-27 PVPTQAVNASLF
+27 PVPTQGVSASLF

-45 RTPIQLKIARK
+45 RTPIQLKIDRK
-56 EKLENELQISPTQ
+56 EKLENESQISPTQ

-74 SGDSTT
+74 SADSST
-80 SSNSNAAAAASFAA
+80 SNAASFAT
-94 PPPSSLP
+94 SLP
-101 REHRLSNDF
+101 KEHRLSNDF
-110 GNYRREL
+110 GNYRRDL
-117 SVLDTSAGS
+117 SVLDTSGG
-126 RIPLIQHN
+126 RIPSIQHN

-145 APWMSPSSQNGATMP
+145 APWMSPQNGATMP
-160 TSAFGT
+160 SSAFGT
-166 SFHDDSSDNHSTN
+166 SFYDDSSDNHSMN
-179 SQLSPGMRP
+179 SQLSPSMRP
-188 GTSRTFSEPE
+188 GTSRTFSDPE
-198 AETVAPDDERRP
+198 ADPQDEERRP

-235 LQGFFGEEYA
+235 LQGFFGEEYS
-245 GRDGSD
+245 GKDGSD
-251 ASLPT
+251 TSLPT
-256 QQQQPG
+256 QNAAG
-262 KEQRTN
+262 KEQRSN
-268 SYSRHRDRKPSSA
+268 SYSRHHRDRKPSSV
-281 AEARDSSPVPSRPRT
+281 AEVRDSSPVPSRPRT

-346 STARAQASAKVHRVV
+346 ATARSQASAKVHRVV

-371 AKVARP
+371 TKAAQRPATAKDEMA
-377 STAREDMTYSGRE
+377 SSGRQKE
-390 RQNTGM
+390 RQNTSM
-396 GSGST
+396 GSSSS
-401 RLQPQ
+401 RLQP
-406 PQKRAPSPTPS
+406 PPKRASSPTPS
-417 YMSQNTLGQSSTGST
+417 YTSQNTLGQSSTGST
-432 ITMPGQTKK
+432 ITTPGQTKK
-441 PGILARFRRPKDKEE
+441 PGILSRFRRPKDKEE
-456 PGSGGILKHLPGSVR
+456 HGGAGILKHLPGSAR
-471 SFAAQGG
+471 SFGAQGG
-478 EGQAQPQ
+478 ET
-485 PPYEQPSMDTYGRG
+485 PYEQPPMEAYGRG
-499 DGSLGYAPN
+499 DGSLGFSAN
-508 QEPLLP
+508 QEPPLP
-514 STGNGSGA
+514 EARDSSTRS
-522 PSGSRPS
+522 SRPS

-535 RQAAFGKLPFTKK
+535 RQAAFGKLPFTKT
-548 AKRNRIQEERE
+548 AKRNRLQEERD
-559 QAAAQRDRN
+559 QATAQKERKKSTMD
-568 RPEMNPNLYNFDSD
+568 PNLLYFDSD

-591 KPPSHEPLESAVQG
+591 KPPSHEPLESGMQG
-605 RDQEDVKMPDAG
+605 EELEEAKLPDTG

-629 AVKKVSDLTGPEA
+629 AVKKPSDLNMTGAE
-642 DETAMPRKFEKSQHP
+642 ELRKSEKSQHP

-668 FATLSVDLFA
+668 FATLSVDLSA

-690 THITDSLD
+690 THISDSLD

-732 EEKDDIEDLGR
+732 QEKDDIEDLGR

-758 DSGYAAISQ
+758 DTGYAAVSQ
-767 DLGLNKAQ
+767 DLGFNKAQ

-780 DLSGRNLIT
+780 DLTGRNLIT
-789 IPIVLYSKATE
+789 IPIVLYSKASE

-854 NNRLEELEHAELDRL
+854 NNRLEQLEHAELDRL

-883 HLPPYFAIFKQLRT
+883 HLPAYFAIFKQLRT

-934 IGRLSN
+934 IGKLTN

-946 TNNRLSGSLPH
+946 TNNRLSGSLPD
-957 TFSQLCDLKEVDV
+957 TFSQLSNLKEVDV
-970 RYNALSSIDVIAA
+970 RYNALSSIDVLAA

-996 VSVFEGSFDKIRILR
+996 VSVFEGSFDMIRILR

-1020 EIKSPVPT
+1020 EIKNPVPT

-1069 IGKLRNLEHF
+1069 IGKLRTLEHF

-1120 KLESLNISANV
+1120 KLETLNISANV

-1146 TDAPSASDRQGSF
+1146 TDVPSSVSDRTGSF
-1159 SQSSMQTASR
+1159 SQGSLLTSSR
-1169 HASREELVGP
+1169 NASREEL
-1179 LVGPLEGFGQR
+1179 GPLEGFGQR

-1200 AVGSSPAQSP
+1200 AVGSSPAPSP
-1210 GGGIRSDSIISIY
+1210 GERNNSIISIY

-1235 TGSLSTQETTTAT
+1235 TGSTSDATTTTAT
-1248 QATSTRKESSL
+1248 PSTSTRKESSL
-1259 LAKLAN
+1259 SAKLAN
-1265 TFAVTLKNLYLA
+1265 TFAATLKNLYLA

-1307 LPRRTLRSWPQLVEL
+1307 LPRRTLRSWPQLAEL

-1371 GSNSLKYNVSNWP
+1371 GSNALKYNVSNWP

-1408 KPNISY
+1408 KPNITY
-1414 GNRGGGNRDHDRD
+1414 GSRGGNHDRD

-1481 LGRNEHLSIIDL
+1481 LGKNEHLSIIDL

-1509 FDGQATTSGGSKVA
+1509 FDGQAATSGGSKVA

-1589 TQADLNSGGVATVM
+1589 SQSDLNSGGVATVM
-1603 FLEQMELYVA
+1603 FLDQMELYVA

-1630 ILTRKHDPAEPGERQ
+1630 ILTRKHDPAEPSERQ

-1654 SRQGKLNDII
+1654 SRQGKLNDVI

-1676 PAVQA
+1676 PAIQA

-1687 ITLKEQD
+1687 LTLKEQD
-1694 EMVIIASSELWEYL
+1694 EMVMIASSELWEYL

-1736 AFGATGKIMVM
+1736 AFGATNKIMVM
-1747 MMGVSDQKRRDRIRM
+1747 MMGVSDQKRRDRVRM
-1762 NRGPSMTLGPTS
+1762 NRGPSVAMGPTS

-1809 GEISVVF
+1809 GEISIVF

-1888 WPSEILNHSIGKEIV
+1888 WPSEVLNHSIGKEVI
-1903 DADGNLIFR
+1903 DSDNNLIFR

-1977 TERAG
+1977 TDRPATST
-1982 PGGGGAGGGIV
+1982 AL
-1993 DEDAEDPAAENIR
+1993 DELDDPSAENIR

-2034 YIYLMYPHTLA
+2034 YIYLMYPHALS

-2069 AGRGGE
+2069 AGKEGE
-2075 GDLQLTFEPKG
+2075 LPPSFEPKG

-2096 ALWRSSLRL
+2096 GLWRMSLRL
-2105 EMICDGFEDG
+2105 EMVCDGFEDG
-2115 VSKPLYGPQ
+2115 ISKPLYGPHA
-2124 TELVEKLATRGSD
+2124 ELVEKLALRGSD
-2137 MTDELLVGFM
+2137 ITDELLLGFM
-2147 RNLVLRIEA
+2147 RNLVLRVEA
-2156 CIANVS
+2156 CVANLALRNVVLEKHGEGPVDYKQYIKPLSALLDMVS
-2162 LRRGVA
+2162 
-2168 AATNHVA
+2168 
-2175 ANAVTDFKK
+2175 
-2184 YIRPL
+2184 
-2189 DEVLNAMAEQRELLE
+2189 EQHKLLE
-2204 RYRERFGEL
+2204 RYQAKFGGMKEA
-2213 GEVGGVVRGE
+2213 GEA
-2223 VEEVE
+2223 EEVD